1 MLANNYTD
9 YYIRILPD
17 DYTKLISLGEKIG
30 LLIKH
35 QIENDDS
42 PLTYQEFIEVK
53 DGSWD
58 YIGEIY
64 RPTGEYTQDEFGNQ
78 IPVQELIKD
87 PETGIPYIHVNIR
100 TSHDIMK
107 MAIDASEN
115 YEEVQEAL
123 NTISRF
129 FVTEPGTNIPKIPNQ
144 PARVFF

>member
-1 MLANNYTD
+1 MSANNYTD
-9 YYIRILPD
+9 YYIRVSPN
-17 DYTKLISLGEKIG
+17 DYEHLIILGEKIG

-35 QIENDDS
+35 QIENGDS

-53 DGSWD
+53 DGSLD

-64 RPTGEYTQDEFGNQ
+64 RPTGEYIQGEFGNQ
-78 IPVQELIKD
+78 IPVQEAIKD

-129 FVTEPGTNIPKIPNQ
+129 FVTEPDTNIPKVPKN